1 MLYLVLLL
9 YSFLRQSPPKRR
21 PVHKH
26 LNICSTTI
34 HLYHCFS
41 TSHATHTPTM
51 PPRTPVQRL
60 LLLPQTPTPLTALLT
75 CSASRSCSRSQP
87 TTRLFSSS
95 PSTHAGVRKSRSFQ
109 PNQTGMRQPSQKS
122 FEVMKKEQMK
132 NLEQMPNDVGLIP
145 GTFIMPTGS
154 RLPGLT
160 DNFGLRF
167 QLEKHRLWLRL
178 KEVFGYVLLLVLPY
192 LALIRLRLSCC
203 LQD

>member
-1 MLYLVLLL
+1 MLYLVLVL
-9 YSFLRQSPPKRR
+9 YSFLRQSSPKRR

-26 LNICSTTI
+26 SNICSTTK

-51 PPRTPVQRL
+51 RPRTPVQRL
-60 LLLPQTPTPLTALLT
+60 LLLPQTPTPLTTLLT
-75 CSASRSCSRSQP
+75 SCALQSCSRSQS

-109 PNQTGMRQPSQKS
+109 PNQTGMKQPSQKS

-167 QLEKHRLWLRL
+167 QLEKHRLWLRM
-178 KEVFGYVLLLVLPY
+178 KEVFGYVLLLPFP
-192 LALIRLRLSCC
+192 AFMPCRLSCC
-203 LQD
+203 LRD